1 MEQTILKTRFP
12 QVELS
17 YETDAHKK
25 VLNSKYDICVS
36 IPTGKKYFA
45 YFTYAP
51 GTANDACYVIDRQ
64 GIQFTQVNYVKGS
77 KSPPLHLETILY
89 GTLCDL
95 PLPLPLNF
103 ASGKDGKDGKDGKQ
117 DRKFFIIEDVHS
129 YCGLNMK
136 HVTFAEKMMRLK
148 EFLNIVKPCHDGLT
162 FVLPYMRQLTEFADK
177 IDTLLEDPIFYD
189 SMLDKTAYT
198 THHVQFRASAHIV
211 PHLNH
216 NYKKNTSKT
225 VNTVAPSLLDKQRS
239 LQDLVPRKDI
249 DYAAAAR
256 KKEATFLVGA
266 DLDDDIYH
274 LHCYG
279 AYFDLAYI
287 GTRKESKYMNGLFRN
302 IRENTNVDL
311 GEESE
316 DEDLFQNVN
325 PDKYVNLEVRIK
337 MNCVYNPRWR
347 RWTPVSVAPDNARI
361 ANIKELVLNH
371 GPLDRSRSGQSP
383 SNVPDNSQR
392 PSNKDFQRPSNRPN
406 NNQHFTRPK
415 NRNLSAAHF

>member
-1 MEQTILKTRFP
+1 MEQTILKKRFP

-64 GIQFTQVNYVKGS
+64 GIQFTQVNYCVNGAS
-77 KSPPLHLETILY
+77 RTELHLETILY
-89 GTLCDL
+89 GTLCEL

-103 ASGKDGKDGKDGKQ
+103 ASGKDGKDGKDH
-117 DRKFFIIEDVHS
+117 KFFIIEDVHS

-136 HVTFAEKMMRLK
+136 HLTFAEKMMRLK
-148 EFLNIVKPCHDGLT
+148 EFLNTVKPCHDGIT
-162 FVLPYMRQLTEFADK
+162 FVLPYMRQLTEFTNK
-177 IDTLLEDPIFYD
+177 IETLLEDPIFYD
-189 SMLDKTAYT
+189 AMLDKTAYV

-225 VNTVAPSLLDKQRS
+225 VAPVIQQEELI
-239 LQDLVPRKDI
+239 PRKDI

-256 KKEATFLVGA
+256 KKEAIFMVSA
-266 DLDDDIYH
+266 DVDDDIYH
-274 LHCYG
+274 LHCFG
-279 AYFDLAYI
+279 TYFDLAYI

-302 IRENTNVDL
+302 IRENSNVDL

-325 PDKYVNLEVRIK
+325 PDKYVDLSKKVK

-347 RWTPVSVAPDNARI
+347 RWTPISVAPDNSRI
-361 ANIKELVLNH
+361 VNVKELVLNR
-371 GPLDRSRSGQSP
+371 G
-383 SNVPDNSQR
+383 PDNSQR
-392 PSNKDFQRPSNRPN
+392 PSNIPDNSQRPFQRPSNRPN
-406 NNQHFTRPK
+406 HNQQFTRPK
-415 NRNLSAAHF
+415 PRQP

>member
-1 MEQTILKTRFP
+1 MEQTILKKRFP

-25 VLNSKYDICVS
+25 VLNSNYDICVS

-64 GIQFTQVNYVKGS
+64 GIQFTQVNYGS
-77 KSPPLHLETILY
+77 SNSSGISLHLETILY

-103 ASGKDGKDGKDGKQ
+103 AGGKDGKDQ
-117 DRKFFIIEDVHS
+117 KFFIIEDVHS
-129 YCGLNMK
+129 YCGLTMK
-136 HVTFAEKMMRLK
+136 HMTFAEKMIRIK
-148 EFLNIVKPCHDGLT
+148 EFLNTVKPCRDGIT
-162 FVLPYMRQLTEFADK
+162 FVLPYMRQLAIFADK

-189 SMLDKTAYT
+189 AMLNQTAYT
-198 THHVQFRASAHIV
+198 THHVQFRASGHIV

-225 VNTVAPSLLDKQRS
+225 VTQVVSSIQ
-239 LQDLVPRKDI
+239 QEELVPRKDI

-256 KKEATFLVGA
+256 KKEAIFLIGA

-274 LHCYG
+274 LYCYG

-302 IRENTNVDL
+302 IRENYNVDL

-325 PDKYVNLEVRIK
+325 PDKYVNLEKRIK

-347 RWTPVSVAPDNARI
+347 RWTPVSMAADNSRI
-361 ANIKELVLNH
+361 VNVKELVLNRSPLDRSSN
-371 GPLDRSRSGQSP
+371 GPLDRSSNGPLDRSPLDRS
-383 SNVPDNSQR
+383 SN
-392 PSNKDFQRPSNRPN
+392 RPSNRPYEKPSN
-406 NNQHFTRPK
+406 RPNHNQHFTRPK
-415 NRNLSAAHF
+415 NRN

>member
-1 MEQTILKTRFP
+1 MEQTILKKRFP

-64 GIQFTQVNYVKGS
+64 GIQFTQVNYCVNDVNIY
-77 KSPPLHLETILY
+77 KSPLLHLETILY

-95 PLPLPLNF
+95 PLC
-103 ASGKDGKDGKDGKQ
+103 
-117 DRKFFIIEDVHS
+117 KFFIIEDIHS
-129 YCGLNMK
+129 YCGLTMK
-136 HVTFAEKMMRLK
+136 HMTFAEKMTRIK
-148 EFLNIVKPCHDGLT
+148 EFLNVMKPCRDGIT
-162 FVLPYMRQLTEFADK
+162 FVLPYMRQLATFADK

-189 SMLDKTAYT
+189 AMLNQTAYT

-211 PHLNH
+211 PYLNH

-225 VNTVAPSLLDKQRS
+225 VAPVVSSIQV
-239 LQDLVPRKDI
+239 QELVPRKDI

-256 KKEATFLVGA
+256 KKEAIFLVGA
-266 DLDDDIYH
+266 DIDDDIYH
-274 LHCYG
+274 LYCYG

-302 IRENTNVDL
+302 IRENSNVDL

-316 DEDLFQNVN
+316 DEDMFQNVN
-325 PDKYVNLEVRIK
+325 PDKYVDLEKRIK

-347 RWTPVSVAPDNARI
+347 RWTPVSVAADNSRI
-361 ANIKELVLNH
+361 VNVKELVLNR
-371 GPLDRSRSGQSP
+371 GP
-383 SNVPDNSQR
+383 SNGPYEK
-392 PSNKDFQRPSNRPN
+392 PYQRPSNRPN
-406 NNQHFTRPK
+406 NNQQFTRPK
-415 NRNLSAAHF
+415 NRN

>member
-1 MEQTILKTRFP
+1 MEQTILKKRFP

-64 GIQFTQVNYVKGS
+64 GIQFTQVNYDSSNTNGPK
-77 KSPPLHLETILY
+77 KSQLHLETILY
-89 GTLCDL
+89 GTLCE
-95 PLPLPLNF
+95 LPLPLNF
-103 ASGKDGKDGKDGKQ
+103 ASGKDGNDGKDQ
-117 DRKFFIIEDVHS
+117 KFFIIEDVHS
-129 YCGLNMK
+129 YCGLTMK
-136 HVTFAEKMMRLK
+136 HMTFAEKMIRLK
-148 EFLNIVKPCHDGLT
+148 EFLNTVKPCHDGIT
-162 FVLPYMRQLTEFADK
+162 FVLPYMRQLTSFADK

-189 SMLDKTAYT
+189 AMLNQTAYT

-211 PHLNH
+211 PYLNH

-225 VNTVAPSLLDKQRS
+225 VTPVVSSIQV
-239 LQDLVPRKDI
+239 QELVPRKDI

-256 KKEATFLVGA
+256 KKEAIFLVGA

-274 LHCYG
+274 LYCYG

-302 IRENTNVDL
+302 IRENSNVDL

-325 PDKYVNLEVRIK
+325 PDKYVDLEKRVK

-347 RWTPVSVAPDNARI
+347 RWTPVSVAADNSRI
-361 ANIKELVLNH
+361 VNVKELVLNR
-371 GPLDRSRSGQSP
+371 GPDNSQSPLDRSSNGP
-383 SNVPDNSQR
+383 SNR
-392 PSNKDFQRPSNRPN
+392 PYQKPSNRPN
-406 NNQHFTRPK
+406 HNQQFTRPK
-415 NRNLSAAHF
+415 NRN

>member
-1 MEQTILKTRFP
+1 MEQTILKKRFP

-64 GIQFTQVNYVKGS
+64 GIQFTQVNYCVNDAKNSSGIS
-77 KSPPLHLETILY
+77 LHLETILY

-95 PLPLPLNF
+95 P
-103 ASGKDGKDGKDGKQ
+103 SH
-117 DRKFFIIEDVHS
+117 KFFIIEDIHS
-129 YCGLNMK
+129 YCGLTMK
-136 HVTFAEKMMRLK
+136 HMTFAEKMIRLK
-148 EFLNIVKPCHDGLT
+148 EFLNTVKPCNDGIT
-162 FVLPYMRQLTEFADK
+162 FVLPYMRQLTSFADK

-189 SMLDKTAYT
+189 AMLNQTAYT

-211 PHLNH
+211 PYLNH

-225 VNTVAPSLLDKQRS
+225 VAPATVDNKQREE
-239 LQDLVPRKDI
+239 LVPRKDI

-256 KKEATFLVGA
+256 KKEAIFLVGA

-274 LHCYG
+274 LYCYG

-287 GTRKESKYMNGLFRN
+287 GTRNESKYMNGLFRN

-316 DEDLFQNVN
+316 DEDMFQNVN
-325 PDKYVNLEVRIK
+325 PDKYVDLEKRIK

-347 RWTPVSVAPDNARI
+347 RWTPVSMAADNSRI
-361 ANIKELVLNH
+361 VNVKELVLNR
-371 GPLDRSRSGQSP
+371 GSGSGQSPLDRS
-383 SNVPDNSQR
+383 SNGPYEK
-392 PSNKDFQRPSNRPN
+392 PYQRPSNRPN
-406 NNQHFTRPK
+406 NNQQFTRPK
-415 NRNLSAAHF
+415 NRN

>member
-1 MEQTILKTRFP
+1 MEQTILKKRFP

-64 GIQFTQVNYVKGS
+64 GIQFTQVNYCVNDV
-77 KSPPLHLETILY
+77 KSPPFHLETILY
-89 GTLCDL
+89 GTLCEL
-95 PLPLPLNF
+95 PLC
-103 ASGKDGKDGKDGKQ
+103 
-117 DRKFFIIEDVHS
+117 KFFIIEDVHS

-136 HVTFAEKMMRLK
+136 HMTFAEKMFRLG
-148 EFLNIVKPCHDGLT
+148 EFLNTVKPCHDGIT
-162 FVLPYMRQLTEFADK
+162 FVLPYMRQLTAFADK

-189 SMLDKTAYT
+189 AMLNQTAYT

-211 PHLNH
+211 PYLNH

-225 VNTVAPSLLDKQRS
+225 VTQVVSSIQV
-239 LQDLVPRKDI
+239 QELVPRKDI

-256 KKEATFLVGA
+256 KKEAIFLVGA

-279 AYFDLAYI
+279 AYLDLAYI

-325 PDKYVNLEVRIK
+325 PDKYVDLEKRIK
-337 MNCVYNPRWR
+337 MHCVYNMRWR

-371 GPLDRSRSGQSP
+371 GPLDRSPSDRSPLDRSPLDRSPLDRSPLDRSP
-383 SNVPDNSQR
+383 SER
-392 PSNKDFQRPSNRPN
+392 PSNGPSNIPYQRPSNRPN

-415 NRNLSAAHF
+415 NRN